1 MDDFRC
7 RIIDLTRDYKTGAAR
22 LTVETEKNIFAEAE
36 NLTDLD
42 LTCRLVRFRKRRSL
56 DANAYF
62 WVLLN
67 KLAEEINIPAIEIYR
82 SYIRHIGGNNTI
94 ICVPDKAV
102 DDLTKG
108 WEHNGI
114 GWQTEK
120 TASKLKGCTNV
131 ILYYGSSTYDT
142 KQMSRL
148 IDMVVQDCQ
157 SVGISTMTPSEL
169 ATLMQGWS
177 NE

>member
-1 MDDFRC
+1 MTGNALE
-7 RIIDLTRDYKTGAAR
+7 IIEWLYHQSDKDKQFDIKEHK
-22 LTVETEKNIFAEAE
+22 VK
-36 NLTDLD
+36 
-42 LTCRLVRFRKRRSL
+42 RSL
-56 DANAYF
+56 NANAYF

-67 KLAEEINIPAIEIYR
+67 KLAEEINTPAIEIYR
-82 SYIRHIGGNNTI
+82 SYIRQIGGNNTVV
-94 ICVPDKAV
+94 CVPDKAV
-102 DDLTKG
+102 ADLTGG

-114 GWQTEK
+114 GWQTD
-120 TASKLKGCTNV
+120 TQQSKLKGCTNV

-157 SVGISTMTPSEL
+157 SVGISTMTPREL